1 MQKKY
6 LLNILTLAILI
17 GQLVIF
23 AHNFEFDSDHNDHH
37 IEFNH
42 DCEVC
47 LYSAKLNHD
56 GDFNYDLSKPVGMQR
71 KLVDSSKCQHWG
83 WHPKHT
89 LQQGVQLTYD
99 YYLKEVFDE

>member
-1 MQKKY
+1 MLKKY

-42 DCEVC
+42 DCDVC

-56 GDFNYDLSKPVGMQR
+56 GDFNYELIFKSVK
-71 KLVDSSKCQHWG
+71 SFEN
-83 WHPKHT
+83 
-89 LQQGVQLTYD
+89 TYQPLAF
-99 YYLKEVFDE
+99 YNSNKFNAF

>member
-1 MQKKY
+1 MLKKY

-42 DCEVC
+42 DCDVNYELIFKSVKSFENTYQP
-47 LYSAKLNHD
+47 LAFYNSNK
-56 GDFNYDLSKPVGMQR
+56 FNAFSVRAPPVF
-71 KLVDSSKCQHWG
+71 C
-83 WHPKHT
+83 
-89 LQQGVQLTYD
+89 
-99 YYLKEVFDE
+99 